1 MSKTQMENEKL
12 YQGTMIITKKLLN
25 EGVIDKEEYCEIDT
39 KFREKYDVSFS
50 TLLDIIK
57 IEWRIKRYVMSDYCE
72 ELQEYK
78 I

>member
-39 KFREKYDVSFS
+39 KFR
-50 TLLDIIK
+50 
-57 IEWRIKRYVMSDYCE
+57 
-72 ELQEYK
+72 
-78 I
+78 